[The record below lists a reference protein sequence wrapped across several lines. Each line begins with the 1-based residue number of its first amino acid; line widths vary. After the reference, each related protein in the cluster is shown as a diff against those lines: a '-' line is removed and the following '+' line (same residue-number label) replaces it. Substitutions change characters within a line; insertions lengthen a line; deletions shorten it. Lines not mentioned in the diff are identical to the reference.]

1 MHRERRGAMMSTLLW
16 IAAFGAAGAVSR
28 YTISGV
34 VQRWCGGDAFPAGTL
49 LVNVAG
55 CFLIGVLAG
64 SHTHMLSDSLR
75 HGLSAGFLGALTTF
89 STFGLETVHHLER
102 QHYLIAIGSVA
113 ANLLV
118 GCLAAWG
125 GLKLGGFA
133 AG

>member
-1 MHRERRGAMMSTLLW
+1 MLSQLLW

-34 VQRWCGGDAFPAGTL
+34 VQRWCGGGEAFPAGTL

-55 CFLIGVLAG
+55 CFLIGLIAG
-64 SHTHMLSDSLR
+64 SHTHMLSDSMR

-89 STFGLETVHHLER
+89 STFGLETVHHLEK
-102 QHYLIAIGSVA
+102 QHYLIALGSVA
-113 ANLLV
+113 ANLVV

-125 GLKLGGFA
+125 GLKLGALA
-133 AG
+133 AA